1 MKTFIYLIVIFV
13 LLSCSNR
20 RAPVYEWQQKY
31 FAQEK
36 KRSVTI
42 ITGYEFENGKYKLSF
57 IDSTYE
63 TFNNKGQKI
72 SSNGTQFYKYNA
84 QGKVIEE
91 EYCPRSCEIPAKIRY
106 VYDDYNRLLK
116 VINVSKLD
124 SLEYVSEAYTYQNN
138 LLVKKTIGTD
148 SLATTE
154 TYTYDNRSRLK
165 TRLTTEFNTFSNKWI
180 KYQETMFYNN
190 NDSLIMRKKQ
200 LVGSPEIIISKYVY
214 ANNLLSTQRDTTLN
228 PTSLLN
234 KHTVYTI
241 NLNQKNFK
249 YNSKGKLI
257 EKISLQP
264 DYKTPY
270 LKWTYEYK

>member
-20 RAPVYEWQQKY
+20 RAPSYEWQQKY

-36 KRSVTI
+36 KRLVTI

-106 VYDDYNRLLK
+106 VYDEYNRLLK

-124 SLEYVSEAYTYQNN
+124 SLEYISEVYTYQNN
-138 LLVKKTIGTD
+138 LLVKKTIGAD

-200 LVGSPEIIISKYVY
+200 FVGSPEIIISKYVY
-214 ANNLLSTQRDTTLN
+214 SNNLLSSKKDTTINWTTPLDKN
-228 PTSLLN
+228 TI
-234 KHTVYTI
+234 YTA
-241 NLNQKNFK
+241 NFSQTNFK

-257 EKISLQP
+257 EEIIFRS

-270 LKWTYEYK
+270 LKWTYEYR